1 MGAWG
6 KNATK
11 LNKNA
16 PQNQEKG
23 TKRPCTIKMNYAYHN
38 VKYEVNEKCGI
49 TFTGLCLRF
58 LFARGLQH

>member
-23 TKRPCTIKMNYAYHN
+23 AQNAPAQ
-38 VKYEVNEKCGI
+38 
-49 TFTGLCLRF
+49 LR
-58 LFARGLQH
+58 